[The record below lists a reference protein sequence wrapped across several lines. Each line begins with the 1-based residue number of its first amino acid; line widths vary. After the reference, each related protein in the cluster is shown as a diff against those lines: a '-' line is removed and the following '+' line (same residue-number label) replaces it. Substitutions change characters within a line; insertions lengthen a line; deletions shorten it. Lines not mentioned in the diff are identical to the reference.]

1 MGTTGWRAELFE
13 ENRPRLRAV
22 AYRVLGSASDADD
35 AVQETWLRLRR
46 TDSEGIDNLAG
57 WLTTVVARVS
67 LDMLRARRSRR
78 EEPGGLR
85 PADAAGEG
93 DPEREAMLASS
104 VGVAVL
110 VVLEQ
115 LTPAERVAFV
125 LHDMFGVPF
134 DDIAPIVGRSPA
146 AARQLASRA
155 RRRVRGSPAVDGGVP
170 ADRQHVVDAFL
181 TASRDGDLEAL
192 VELMDPDVV
201 LRADAV
207 AVAMGADA
215 EVRGSAAVARTF
227 AGRAKAA
234 QPALLDGSEGLVW
247 VQRGAV
253 KVAFLLTISNGR
265 IAAIDLVANST
276 RLQALEVEILR
287 A

>member
-1 MGTTGWRAELFE
+1 MGTTGWHAELFE

-46 TDSEGIDNLAG
+46 TDCEGIDNLAG

-67 LDMLRARRSRR
+67 LDMLRARRSKR
-78 EEPGGLR
+78 EEPGGLH
-85 PADAAGEG
+85 PAEAAAEG

-110 VVLEQ
+110 VVLER
-115 LTPAERVAFV
+115 LAPAERVAFV

-134 DDIAPIVGRSPA
+134 DEIAPIVGRSPA
-146 AARQLASRA
+146 ATRQLASRA
-155 RRRVRGSPAVDGGVP
+155 RRRVRGSAAVDGGVP

-192 VELMDPDVV
+192 VELLDPDVV
-201 LRADAV
+201 LRADA
-207 AVAMGADA
+207 AATAMGADA
-215 EVRGSAAVARTF
+215 EVRGSSAVARTF

-247 VQRGAV
+247 VQRGAI
-253 KVAFLLTISNGR
+253 KVAFLLTISDGR
-265 IAAIDLVANST
+265 IAAIDLVADSA
-276 RLQALEVEILR
+276 RLQALEVEIIR

>member
-1 MGTTGWRAELFE
+1 VGTTGWHAELFE

-46 TDSEGIDNLAG
+46 TDCEGIDNLAG

-67 LDMLRARRSRR
+67 LDMLRARRSKR

-85 PADAAGEG
+85 PAEAAGEG

-110 VVLEQ
+110 VVLER
-115 LTPAERVAFV
+115 LAPAERVAFV

-134 DDIAPIVGRSPA
+134 DEIAPIVGRSPA
-146 AARQLASRA
+146 ATRQLASRA
-155 RRRVRGSPAVDGGVP
+155 RRRVRGSAAADGGVP

-192 VELMDPDVV
+192 VELLDPDVV
-201 LRADAV
+201 LRADA
-207 AVAMGADA
+207 AAAAMGAD

-253 KVAFLLTISNGR
+253 KVAFLLTISDGR
-265 IAAIDLVANST
+265 IAAIDLVADSG
-276 RLQALEVEILR
+276 RLQALEVDIIR